1 MEGRL
6 LIYYSILV
14 GVAVISYVTASDSRS
29 LTQEQVIAQCHQ
41 IASTQ
46 SQTLAVPFAAGAVDS
61 RAWPNY
67 HPCKNSYFETS
78 CRAQVHREAFSNC
91 VKTLSR
97 R

>member
-1 MEGRL
+1 M
-6 LIYYSILV
+6 IYYSILV

-29 LTQEQVIAQCHQ
+29 LTQEQVIAQCNS
-41 IASTQ
+41 IANTQ
-46 SQTLAVPFAAGAVDS
+46 SQTLAVPFVAGAVDS
-61 RAWPNY
+61 RGWSSS

-91 VKTLSR
+91 VKSLSR